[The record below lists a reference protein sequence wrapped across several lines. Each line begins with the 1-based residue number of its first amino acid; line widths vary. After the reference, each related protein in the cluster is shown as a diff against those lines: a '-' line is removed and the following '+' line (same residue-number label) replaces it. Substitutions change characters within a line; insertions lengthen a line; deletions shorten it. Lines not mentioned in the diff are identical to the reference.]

1 MAINIDHQ
9 KDIISANS
17 GVLTVDQTGALVL
30 PKGNTSERPS
40 APVEAMVRYNSDTTK
55 LEQYINGAWID
66 ISVSSIGDLDDVDI
80 TTTPPSNGYILSW
93 DAANNKFVPNS
104 PGGAVLAT
112 SSIDDLGDVDTTG
125 KANNYVLSWIDATQ
139 QWEPRSVAAAQ
150 GNLTEGDAIAFA
162 IALGG

>member
-112 SSIDDLGDVDTTG
+112 ASIDDLGDVDTAG

>member
-80 TTTPPSNGYILSW
+80 TTTPPSNGFILSW

-112 SSIDDLGDVDTTG
+112 ASIDDLGDVDTTG

>member
-80 TTTPPSNGYILSW
+80 TTTPPANGFILSW

-112 SSIDDLGDVDTTG
+112 ASIDDLGDVDTTG